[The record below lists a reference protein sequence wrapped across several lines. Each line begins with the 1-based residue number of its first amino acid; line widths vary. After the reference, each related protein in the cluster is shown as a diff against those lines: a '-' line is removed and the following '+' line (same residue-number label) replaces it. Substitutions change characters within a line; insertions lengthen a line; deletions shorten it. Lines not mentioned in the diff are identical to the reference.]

1 MKLKIEHDMSPCKQQ
16 RVEKIL
22 RELDGILLPKLSERV
37 NVEAYAKKLAAYA
50 ELYYVVEGGRDI
62 ANAAVYMN
70 QGKQCFL
77 SSFGVLTEY
86 QRKGAGRKL
95 MQEIVREAGSRGFT
109 EIRLQVLEA
118 NQKAVDF
125 YRSRGFSAEEKAGEW
140 IEMRYC
146 ISHQPTETT

>member
-1 MKLKIEHDMSPCKQQ
+1 MKLKIEHDTSPCKRQ

-77 SSFGVLTEY
+77 SSFGVLTDY

-95 MQEIVREAGSRGFT
+95 MQEIVREAGSRGFV
-109 EIRLQVLEA
+109 EIRLRVLEA
-118 NQKAVDF
+118 NRKAVDF
-125 YRSRGFSAEEKAGEW
+125 YRSCGFLEEEKAGGW

-146 ISHQPTETT
+146 ISHERTDII